1 MTPTLKEILTGP
13 GEVWLDAAE
22 STDIPGV
29 TALGTSLLEEP
40 DADAAKHRPQR
51 AQRTQAKAVRRRAL

>member
-22 STDIPGV
+22 SADIPGV
-29 TALGTSLLEEP
+29 TALNTSLLDEP

-51 AQRTQAKAVRRRAL
+51 TRRTRAKAVRK